1 MNRTRSTLIGTA
13 IAVALYGNQAVAQ
26 APVAELEEVIVTGI
40 RASLTQS
47 LDAKRAAEGVLDAIS
62 AEDVGKFPD
71 KNLAEALQRV
81 PGVQVNREFGE
92 GERVTVRGTSPTL
105 TRMLFNGHNLA
116 TADWFILDQLNTTRS
131 FNYLMFPADIIG
143 QAAVYKTSQADLEE
157 GGIGGTIDVKT
168 RNPLDLD
175 ELEISGSLQAVHTEL
190 ADQTDPQATA
200 LVSWKN
206 SDETLGLLA
215 AAIYQKREIRRDGV
229 EVLGYFDADPGP
241 AVVDAPTHIGS
252 ALFEQER
259 IRTGGNVAVQWR
271 PSDDLEFNLTGL
283 YTKFDADN
291 VNANFIAWGTRA
303 IGNGGT
309 LSDVTMQGNTAVAGT
324 ISSLNGGTED
334 FGVVYDAIQRF
345 AETNTANI
353 DLLTT
358 WDFAED
364 WSASFRVGYTKA
376 EGDTSAQPFVELGA
390 AGTFSYD
397 LRGNTPQVSFENID
411 PTAPEDLRL
420 IFSSLHEILND
431 DKETYGY
438 ADFERK
444 LEIGAI
450 DSVSFGAKLT
460 DHDRDLVFNATGYG
474 AFHAPINNTPGSVF
488 GGPLTPGDYLD
499 GLSPPAGTLQ
509 SYWQI
514 NKGVTRDFL
523 FDQLATTQRY
533 FYPQQSF
540 SVSEKTYGGYLMG
553 NLKGDG
559 WRGNVGVRWVQTEQT
574 SDANNPNPAGAIEN
588 VFGNY
593 DPISV
598 DHDYDDVLPSVNLA
612 FDLTDDLVLR
622 FGAARTMSRPDYT
635 DVTSR
640 VNLNVGALSGSVG
653 NPLIDPYR
661 ANQYDLSLEWY
672 HGQGAAVAG
681 ALFYKDVK
689 SFITDHVVTRNFNV
703 QTADSPSLA
712 CTDVGDDLFN
722 CPFTL
727 NERINGGGG
736 EIQGV
741 EFSVTQPIWGGFGVQ
756 ANYTYTD
763 AKADNGDPIPG
774 NSQDAY
780 NVIAYFENQLLSA
793 RLAYNYR
800 SEFFV
805 AFDRTT
811 RLSQE
816 ETESLDASVSVNV
829 FDFLTLTFEAQNLTE
844 EEITQFADFSY
855 RPRAIYDNGRTYYA
869 GVRFRY

>member
-13 IAVALYGNQAVAQ
+13 IAFALYGNQAVAQ
-26 APVAELEEVIVTGI
+26 APAAELEEVVVTGI

-105 TRMLFNGHNLA
+105 TRMLFNGHSLA

-175 ELEISGSLQAVHTEL
+175 ELEFSGSLQAVHTEL

-252 ALFEQER
+252 ALFQQER
-259 IRTGGNVAVQWR
+259 TRTGGNVAVQWR

-291 VNANFIAWGTRA
+291 VNENFIAWGTRA

-324 ISSLNGGTED
+324 ISSLNGGTAD
-334 FGVVYDAIQRF
+334 FGVVYDAIDRF
-345 AETNTANI
+345 AETNTSNV
-353 DLLTT
+353 DLLTK
-358 WDFAED
+358 WAVDDD
-364 WSASFRVGYTKA
+364 WTVNFRVGYTTA
-376 EGDTSAQPFVELGA
+376 EGNTEAQPFVEFGA
-390 AGTFSYD
+390 PATFTYD
-397 LRGNTPQVSFENID
+397 LRGNTPQVSFANID
-411 PTAPEDLRL
+411 PTDPDDQTL
-420 IFSSLHEILND
+420 IFSSLHQILND
-431 DKETYGY
+431 DEETYGY
-438 ADFERK
+438 VDAERK
-444 LEIGAI
+444 LGIGAI
-450 DSVSFGAKLT
+450 DSVKFGVKYT
-460 DHDRDLVFNATGYG
+460 DHERDLVFNATTYG
-474 AFHAPINNTPGSVF
+474 GFHQPINGTPGSVF
-488 GGPLTPGDYLD
+488 AGPLTPGDFLD
-499 GLSPPAGTLQ
+499 GLSPPAGTLT

-514 NKGVTRDFL
+514 DKGKVEDFL
-523 FDQLATTQRY
+523 FAQLATTERFY
-533 FYPQQSF
+533 YPQQSF

-553 NLKGDG
+553 DLKGEG

-574 SDANNPNPAGAIEN
+574 SDANVAPGGSIEN
-588 VFGNY
+588 PFGNY

-598 DHDYDDVLPSVNLA
+598 DHDYDDILPSVNLA
-612 FDLTDDLVLR
+612 FDLTDDVVLR
-622 FGAARTMSRPDYT
+622 FAAARVMARPDYT

-640 VNLNVGALSGSVG
+640 VNLNIGALSGSTG
-653 NPLIDPYR
+653 NPLLDPYR

-672 HGQGAAVAG
+672 HDRDAAVAV

-689 SFITDHVVTRNFNV
+689 SFITDDVVTRNFDV
-703 QTADSPSLA
+703 QTAISPNLA
-712 CTDVGDDLFN
+712 CTDVGVDLFS

-727 NERINGGGG
+727 NQRINGGGG

-774 NSQDAY
+774 NSKDAY
-780 NVIAYFENQLLSA
+780 NVIAYFENDLLSA

-811 RLSQE
+811 QLSQE
-816 ETESLDASVSVNV
+816 ETESLDASVAVNV

>member
-13 IAVALYGNQAVAQ
+13 IAFALYGNQAAAQ
-26 APVAELEEVIVTGI
+26 EPLEEVVVTGI

-47 LDAKRAAEGVLDAIS
+47 LDTKRNSVAILDAVS

-92 GERVTVRGTSPTL
+92 GERLSIRGTSPTL
-105 TRMLFNGHNLA
+105 TRMLYNGHSLA

-131 FNYLMFPADIIG
+131 FNYLMFPADLLG
-143 QAAVYKTSQADLEE
+143 QSQVYKASQADIEE
-157 GGIGGTIDVKT
+157 GGIGGTVNVIS
-168 RNPLDLD
+168 RNPLELD
-175 ELEISGSLQAVHTEL
+175 EFEISGSLQGVYTDL
-190 ADQTDPQATA
+190 ADKTNPQATA

-206 SDETLGLLA
+206 PDETLGVLVA
-215 AAIYQKREIRRDGV
+215 AVYQKREIRRDGV
-229 EVLGYFDADPGP
+229 EVLGYFDADPGETVLDVP
-241 AVVDAPTHIGS
+241 SLIGS
-252 ALFEQER
+252 ALFQQER
-259 IRTGGNVAVQWR
+259 IRTGGNIGVQFR

-291 VNANFIAWGTRA
+291 INENFIAWGSRA

-309 LSDVTMQGNTAVAGT
+309 LTNTTIEGNTAVAGT

-345 AETNTANI
+345 AETNTTNI
-353 DLLTT
+353 DLLTS
-358 WDFAED
+358 WDFAEN
-364 WSASFRVGYTKA
+364 WSANFRVGYTKA

-390 AGTFSYD
+390 AATFNYD
-397 LRGNTPQVSFENID
+397 LRGSTPQVSFENVD
-411 PTAPEDLRL
+411 PTDPADLRL
-420 IFSSLHEILND
+420 IFSSLHQILND
-431 DKETYGY
+431 DEETYGY

-444 LEIGAI
+444 LGIGAI
-450 DSVSFGAKLT
+450 DSVRFGAKLT
-460 DHDRDLVFNATGYG
+460 DHDRDLIFNATGYG
-474 AFHAPINNTPGSVF
+474 SFHAPINNTPGTVF

-499 GLSPPAGTLQ
+499 GLDPSPGTLR
-509 SYWQI
+509 SYWEI
-514 NKGVTRDFL
+514 NRGVTRDFL
-523 FDQLATTQRY
+523 NDQLATTQRY

-540 SVSEKTYGGYLMG
+540 SVSEKTYGGYVMG
-553 NLKGDG
+553 NLKGEG

-574 SDANNPNPAGAIEN
+574 SDANNPNPAGSVEN

-598 DHDYDDVLPSVNLA
+598 DHDYDDILPSVNLA
-612 FDLTDDLVLR
+612 FDLTDDLLLR
-622 FGAARTMSRPDYT
+622 FAAARTMSRPDYT

-640 VNLNVGALSGSVG
+640 VNLNVGALSGSSG
-653 NPLIDPYR
+653 NPEIDPYR

-672 HGQGAAVAG
+672 HGEGAALAA

-703 QTADSPSLA
+703 QTASPPSLE
-712 CTDVGDDLFN
+712 CTAVPGETDLFS
-722 CPFTL
+722 CPFTI

-736 EIQGV
+736 EIQGA
-741 EFSVTQPIWGGFGVQ
+741 EFGVTQPIWGGFGVQ

-774 NSQDAY
+774 NSKDAF
-780 NVIAYFENQLLSA
+780 NVIAYFENQLVSA

-805 AFDRTT
+805 QFDRTT
-811 RLSQE
+811 HLNQDD
-816 ETESLDASVSVNV
+816 TESLDASVNVNL

-844 EEITQFADFSY
+844 EEIFQFADETF